1 MALKPSRQG
10 CLRLYLYMA
19 LVTAVVGAVLIGTEL
34 VQIRFDPRNVAWWM
48 GLLQLL
54 LCIALLACAIAT
66 ILGKRWGVLGLFAT
80 ALVFLIAAVVEISVL
95 PSGSFEKV
103 ASGIF
108 FLLLLSILAL
118 PELKQPKAGS

>member
-19 LVTAVVGAVLIGTEL
+19 LVSAVVGAVLIGTEL
-34 VQIRFDPRNVAWWM
+34 VQTSFDPRSAAWWM

-66 ILGKRWGVLGLFAT
+66 LLAKRWGVLGLFIT
-80 ALVFLIAAVVEISVL
+80 ALVFLISAVVEISFL

-108 FLLLLSILAL
+108 FLLLMMILAL
-118 PELKQPKAGS
+118 PELKQPQANS